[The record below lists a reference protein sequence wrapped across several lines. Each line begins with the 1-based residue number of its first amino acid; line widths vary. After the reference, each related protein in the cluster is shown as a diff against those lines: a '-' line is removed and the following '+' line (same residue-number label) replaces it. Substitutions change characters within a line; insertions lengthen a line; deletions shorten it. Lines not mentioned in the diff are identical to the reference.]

1 MTLKPSMEDHMSAVI
16 PWSSLSSRSTPLVS
30 TRARAAST
38 LPDLQACRRAVQE
51 RSSAA
56 FSCAMMGGGG
66 LGVGEE
72 RRSSGEGVFRGVSM
86 GGEAKGVLKG
96 GGGEKCH
103 FLIVN
108 PSNDRKR

>member
-56 FSCAMMGGGG
+56 FSCAMMGEGG

-72 RRSSGEGVFRGVSM
+72 VERRRGFQGGKYGWKGEGGSQRSG
-86 GGEAKGVLKG
+86 
-96 GGGEKCH
+96 
-103 FLIVN
+103 
-108 PSNDRKR
+108 R